1 MSGSDNTINS
11 VGNILKVYRS
21 NASAGRL
28 ILEYKR
34 NRIQRNNLTTRCIFV
49 TITVVLWEKATN
61 SDSRKMNNK
70 ITGEQ
75 SLLKTMRLTRV

>member
-21 NASAGRL
+21 NASAGKL

-34 NRIQRNNLTTRCIFV
+34 NRIQQNNLTTRCIFV

>member
-34 NRIQRNNLTTRCIFV
+34 NRIQQNNLTTRCIFV